1 MGLLIYQRNNQIKVA
16 QYQYL
21 ALAHTVGTSSTRF
34 IYSSP
39 SHRQVVQV
47 QQQSSAAVPTAQA
60 SCLHG
65 PRTPVRAAKAGA
77 GKLLWATK
85 RVRSGLRRPEHR
97 ARATMPRW
105 RAVPSP
111 RT

>member
-1 MGLLIYQRNNQIKVA
+1 MGLLSYQRNNQIKVA

-21 ALAHTVGTSSTRF
+21 ALARTVGTSSTRF

-65 PRTPVRAAKAGA
+65 PRTPVEAAKAGA
-77 GKLLWATK
+77 GKLLRATK
-85 RVRSGLRRPEHR
+85 RGPEWTTE
-97 ARATMPRW
+97 ARA
-105 RAVPSP
+105 PSACYDGEPCP